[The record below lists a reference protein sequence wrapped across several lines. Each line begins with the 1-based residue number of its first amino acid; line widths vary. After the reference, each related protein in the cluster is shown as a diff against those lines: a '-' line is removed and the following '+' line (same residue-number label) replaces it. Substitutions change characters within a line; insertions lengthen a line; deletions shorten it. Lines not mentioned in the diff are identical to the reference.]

1 MAGFAVV
8 TVAAD
13 AGGRAAAEPWIHAA
27 KADYLTLLD
36 PELTVAGRYGVRNVP
51 AAFWI
56 DEAGR
61 VVRAND
67 PIYAQRRDAAT
78 GQTSRNDEYL
88 DAVREW
94 IANGS
99 SSRFVAD
106 DAALDKR
113 WQETSFDDVAAMASF
128 ELGVYLARRG
138 DMVSAQRH
146 FQRARELAPD
156 NWTYRRQ
163 AWSLTGTSRENIM
176 SEIRDP
182 AAPAFYPELDL

>member
-1 MAGFAVV
+1 MVS
-8 TVAAD
+8 VAAD
-13 AGGRAAAEPWIHAA
+13 AGGRAAAEPWVQAA
-27 KADYLTLLD
+27 KATFLSVLD
-36 PELTVAGRYGVRNVP
+36 PELTIAGRYGVRNVP

-67 PIYAQRRDAAT
+67 PIYAQRRNPAA
-78 GQTSRNDEYL
+78 GQTSRNEKYL
-88 DAVREW
+88 DAVRDW
-94 IANGS
+94 VANGS

-106 DAALDKR
+106 NAALEKR
-113 WQETSFDDVAAMASF
+113 WHATSFNDVAAMASF

-163 AWSLTGTSRENIM
+163 AWSLTGASRENIV